1 MQKLFLLLIL
11 LIGLAGCAIG
21 GNIVP
26 REEVEAKYGPLPEN
40 YQQLVMAYA
49 GTQLID
55 PDSARYQFFQPAPRS
70 VGWVGQVYVNAR
82 NRFGGYTGNQLFVW
96 KIIHGQAVFFA
107 KDPTGIV
114 W

>member
-1 MQKLFLLLIL
+1 MPKFLLIL
-11 LIGLAGCAIG
+11 AMALALVGCAIG
-21 GNIVP
+21 GSIVP
-26 REEVEAKYGPLPEN
+26 QAEVEAKYGPLPEN
-40 YQQLVMAYA
+40 YQELVMAYA
-49 GTQLID
+49 RGQLID
-55 PDSARYQFFQPAPRS
+55 PDSARYEFFPPAPRE

-82 NRFGGYTGNQLFVW
+82 NRFGGYTGRQLFVW